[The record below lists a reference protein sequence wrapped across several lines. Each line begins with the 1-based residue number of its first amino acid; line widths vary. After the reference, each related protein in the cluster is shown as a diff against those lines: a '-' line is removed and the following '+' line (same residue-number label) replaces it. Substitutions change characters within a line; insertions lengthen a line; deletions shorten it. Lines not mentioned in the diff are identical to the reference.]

1 MRIDVRRIAALK
13 DGDQVIGNRVKV
25 KIVKNKMA
33 PPFREAQFDIIYG
46 VGISREGDLL
56 DCGVDTGL
64 VEKTGT
70 WYSYKG
76 ERLGQGRENVKK
88 LLKENTELAGQLDK
102 EIRQMVGLLPGK
114 ESEKKET
121 PPDKGK
127 DPAQDK

>member
-1 MRIDVRRIAALK
+1 LK

-25 KIVKNKMA
+25 KVVKNKMA

-46 VGISREGDLL
+46 VGISKEGDLL
-56 DCGVDTGL
+56 DCGVDIGL

-88 LLKENTELAGQLDK
+88 LLKENTKLADQLDK
-102 EIRQMVGLLPGK
+102 EIRQEVGLLPGK
-114 ESEKKET
+114 KEEKKET
-121 PPDKGK
+121 SPDKDK
-127 DPAQDK
+127 SPDQDE